1 MKILV
6 AGGTGAVGRQLVP
19 LLVQRGHQVFAT
31 TRTPQKVEFLRA
43 AGAEPIVVDGLDA
56 EGLRQAALSAR
67 PDVVVHQMTA
77 LSGMKSMRNVDKTL
91 ALSGPNSIIG
101 KAVIIHEKAD
111 DFTTQPTGNAGA
123 RQACG
128 VIEAAK

>member
-56 EGLRQAALSAR
+56 EGFAKQAEGAKVNCPVSQALKA
-67 PDVVVHQMTA
+67 TTI
-77 LSGMKSMRNVDKTL
+77 TL
-91 ALSGPNSIIG
+91 DASL
-101 KAVIIHEKAD
+101 A
-111 DFTTQPTGNAGA
+111 
-123 RQACG
+123 
-128 VIEAAK
+128 